1 MNASPLTALGPMGIC
16 DITTTGRQTGQPR
29 RIEIAY
35 HVIDGRLYIS
45 GMPNPNKR
53 RSWLAN
59 LEAEP
64 HFTFHVKGAT
74 TADLAATAR
83 IVTDEA
89 ERRTILQQVARNWRR
104 DDVETMVA
112 HSPLIEVAFA

>member
-1 MNASPLTALGPMGIC
+1 MGIC
-16 DITTTGRQTGQPR
+16 DITTTGRQSGQPR

-59 LEAEP
+59 LESEP
-64 HFTFHVKGAT
+64 HFTFHIKEANA
-74 TADLAATAR
+74 ADLAATAR

-112 HSPLIEVAFA
+112 YSPLIEVTFD